1 MKTRAFSSGAATD
14 RRKRIMSRTRL
25 TDARV
30 RALRAKKTT
39 RNVRDTSLAGFGVR
53 ILPSGGKRFFMHTQH
68 EGQRIW
74 KIVGDPA
81 DMTVAEAR
89 EQARGLLAS
98 LRSGR
103 PDGETLFETVAG
115 AAFRRHGRQWKP
127 STLSV
132 NRHYLDKHI
141 LPRFAGQRI
150 ADITAQ
156 DVRDWFATMH
166 ATPVSADR
174 SMPVLSI
181 IMKVA
186 EADGLRPEGTN
197 PCGGI
202 KRYRRQN
209 RDRFLSEA
217 EIARLGRALLD
228 PSPAVALIRLL
239 ALTGCRASELRTLR
253 WTDCRDGHIFLRD
266 SKTGPR
272 MVWLSGAA
280 RAVLDALPR
289 MSPWVFPAVRR
300 DGSMTRAT
308 LRHAWG
314 KVRKKAGLMDVRL
327 HDLRHTYASVA
338 VTSGETVLAVGR
350 LLGHRDPETTL
361 KYAHHTEA
369 DAERASALMG
379 TVLGAVRT

>member
-1 MKTRAFSSGAATD
+1 
-14 RRKRIMSRTRL
+14 MSRTRL